1 MLGLY
6 QQFHTKKLTKWKKF
20 LKLRGEKRGGVDDG
34 DHRNEQPQ
42 DIDGEGGGS
51 VAKPMSE
58 INLTSTL
65 SLMSDPV
72 VRQQFTIE
80 KIKTRGDHWGGRL
93 LRSFG
98 IEVGVEENVDSHSYR
113 PDGVIKTYIYW
124 TFYSSFL
131 AVFLSFFAI
140 FVAICLLFAAL
151 YLAAGTAHPEC
162 IIVSG
167 HEFGANPMSKYSD
180 AFALS
185 WTTFTTVGYGNTY
198 TATGND
204 LESESE
210 STTDCSGVILMCTV
224 EAFLG
229 LLFAVSY
236 VLQNVPCC
244 CGPSLTSE

>member
-1 MLGLY
+1 MGLY
-6 QQFHTKKLTKWKKF
+6 QQFHTKKLTKWKRF
-20 LKLRGEKRGGVDDG
+20 LYKLRGEKKNGVDHG
-34 DHRNEQPQ
+34 DHRNDTSQPQ
-42 DIDGEGGGS
+42 DIDDEGRES
-51 VAKPMSE
+51 ATRSMSE

-65 SLMSDPV
+65 SLMSDPLI
-72 VRQQFTIE
+72 RQQFTIE

-98 IEVGVEENVDSHSYR
+98 IEVGAEENVDSHSYR
-113 PDGVIKTYIYW
+113 PDSVIKTYIYW
-124 TFYSSFL
+124 AFYSSFL
-131 AVFLSFFAI
+131 AVFLSFLAI

-151 YLAAGTAHPEC
+151 YLAAGTVHPEC

-167 HEFGANPMSKYSD
+167 QEFGANPMSKYSD

-204 LESESE
+204 LESES
-210 STTDCSGVILMCTV
+210 TIDCSGVILLCTV

-236 VLQNVPCC
+236 VLQNVPYC